1 MAIKLLGF
9 TIGRDSEEVP
19 EERLQAFSLP
29 ENEDAAITV
38 ESLASGEAYGTY
50 IDLEGTVKSEIDL
63 ITRYRE
69 MAMNPEVELAVDD
82 IINESVITENGKS
95 PVSISLGNVD
105 IPESIKGKIL
115 EEFEEILRL
124 LAFNEYAY
132 DIFKRLSLIHI

>member
-9 TIGRDSEEVP
+9 TIGRDNEEVP

-63 ITRYRE
+63 I
-69 MAMNPEVELAVDD
+69 
-82 IINESVITENGKS
+82 
-95 PVSISLGNVD
+95 
-105 IPESIKGKIL
+105 
-115 EEFEEILRL
+115 
-124 LAFNEYAY
+124 
-132 DIFKRLSLIHI
+132 